1 MAFWDDPDY
10 EKSGPIRVDN
20 GIRARSKRGAIGSSW
35 WSRRFVDVLESLD
48 LGSRLAS
55 GRAYARSG
63 QVLGLQVTAGSV
75 AASVQG
81 SRAEPYRLSIGL
93 RVIWPAQWERVER
106 AIAAQA
112 IFNAKLLAGDLP
124 EDLEQVFDELGLA
137 LFPRTAEELAMECS
151 CPDHSVPCK
160 HIAATLYLLAEAFD
174 DDPFLLLAWR
184 GRNKAELLASLRGR
198 EASTV
203 DGPAR
208 SPWDALR
215 AEPAPTLDECV
226 ADYFSCRGRLVPVDG
241 RQAEII
247 VPDAVLRERDPLP
260 VEVRGHLVTDLLR
273 PAYLAM
279 TGSAERVPPG

>member
-1 MAFWDDPDY
+1 MSFWDDPDFQ
-10 EKSGPIRVDN
+10 KSGPIRVDN

-75 AASVQG
+75 TASVQG

-112 IFNAKLLAGDLP
+112 IFNAKLLAGELP

-137 LFPRTAEELAMECS
+137 LFPRTADELAMECS
-151 CPDHSVPCK
+151 CPDYSVPCK

-174 DDPFLLLAWR
+174 QDPFLLLAWR

-198 EASTV
+198 EVSTV
-203 DGPAR
+203 DGPVR

-215 AEPAPTLDECV
+215 AEPEPALDECV
-226 ADYFSCRGRLVPVDG
+226 ADYFSCRGRLVPVDN

-273 PAYLAM
+273 AAYPAM
-279 TGSAERVPPG
+279 VGSAERVPPG

>member
-1 MAFWDDPDY
+1 MAFWDEPDY
-10 EKSGPIRVDN
+10 QKSGPIRVDN

-35 WSRRFVDVLESLD
+35 WSRRFVDVLESLE

-63 QVLGLQVTAGSV
+63 QVLGLEVCAGTVT
-75 AASVQG
+75 ASVQG
-81 SRAEPYRLSIGL
+81 SRTEPYRLSIGL

-112 IFNAKLLAGDLP
+112 IFTAKLLAGELP

-174 DDPFLLLAWR
+174 RDPFLLLAWR
-184 GRNKAELLASLRGR
+184 GRNKAELLASLRAR
-198 EASTV
+198 EPAPV

-215 AEPAPTLDECV
+215 TEPEPALEECV
-226 ADYFSCRGRLVPVDG
+226 DGYFSCQGRVVPIDS
-241 RQAEII
+241 RQAEIV

-260 VEVRGHLVTDLLR
+260 IEVRGHLVTDLLR

-279 TGSAERVPPG
+279 GGSAEPVPPG